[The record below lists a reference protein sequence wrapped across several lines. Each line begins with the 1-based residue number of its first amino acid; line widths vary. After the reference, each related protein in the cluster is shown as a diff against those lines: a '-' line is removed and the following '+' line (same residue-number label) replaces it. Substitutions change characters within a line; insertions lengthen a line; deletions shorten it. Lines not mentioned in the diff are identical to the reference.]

1 MANVDAA
8 FGFRPIKS
16 DGAPYS
22 GQTERV
28 VFLATED
35 QAAFIGDPVK
45 IQTGAADAT
54 GTPAVIVCTAGQP
67 VFGVITS
74 FEADA
79 DNLSNKTRLTLTKRF
94 AQVVRVDNLEFE
106 VQASTNPG
114 LASVGSNIAMITPT
128 TGSTTTGLSAAE
140 IVTPTVATSG
150 DCQIVRGVNREG
162 NDLTASNSVW
172 VVKFNNVRG
181 RSGALGT

>member
-16 DGAPYS
+16 DGAPYT

-28 VFLATED
+28 VFLATE
-35 QAAFIGDPVK
+35 AVTAFVGDPVQ
-45 IQTGAADAT
+45 IQPGAADTT
-54 GTPAVIVCTAGQP
+54 GTPAVIAATAAAH

-74 FEADA
+74 FEANP
-79 DNLSNKTRLTLTKRF
+79 DNLAQTTRVTLTKRF
-94 AQVVRVDNLEFE
+94 ANVVRVDNLEFE
-106 VQASTNPG
+106 VQASANPG
-114 LASVGSNIAMITPT
+114 LAAVGANIAMVNTR
-128 TGSTTTGLSAAE
+128 GSTTTGLSGAE

-150 DCQIVRGVNREG
+150 DCQIVRGVNVEG

-172 VVKFNNVRG
+172 VVKFNNPRG
-181 RSGALGT
+181 KPNALGT

>member
-35 QAAFIGDPVK
+35 QAAFVGDAVK
-45 IQTGAADAT
+45 IQTGAADIT

-74 FEADA
+74 FEANP
-79 DNLSNKTRLTLTKRF
+79 DNLAQTTRVTLTKRF
-94 AQVVRVDNLEFE
+94 ANVVRVDNLEFE
-106 VQASTNPG
+106 VQASANPG
-114 LASVGSNIAMITPT
+114 LASVGSNIALVSTA
-128 TGSTTTGLSAAE
+128 GSTTTGLSGAE
-140 IVTPTVATSG
+140 IVTPTTATSG
-150 DCQIVRGVNREG
+150 DCQIVRGVNVEG

>member
-28 VFLATED
+28 VFLATD
-35 QAAFIGDPVK
+35 TTAAFVGDPVH
-45 IQTGAADAT
+45 IATDPADIT
-54 GTPAVIVCTAGQP
+54 GTPAVIACTAAAP
-67 VFGVITS
+67 AFGVVTS
-74 FEADA
+74 FEANP
-79 DNLSNKTRLTLTKRF
+79 DNLSQQYRPASTKRF

-106 VQASTNPG
+106 VQASANPG
-114 LASVGSNIAMITPT
+114 LASVGSNIALVT
-128 TGSTTTGLSAAE
+128 TAGSTVTGQSGAE

-150 DCQIVRGVNREG
+150 DCQIVRGVNSPD

-172 VVKFNNVRG
+172 VVKFNLPRG
-181 RSGALGT
+181 EPGALGT

>member
-16 DGAPYS
+16 DGAPYT

-28 VFLATED
+28 VFLASDAT
-35 QAAFIGDPVK
+35 AAFIGDPVK
-45 IQTGAADAT
+45 IFSGTADVS
-54 GTPAVIVCTAGQP
+54 GTPAVIAATATNP
-67 VFGVITS
+67 VFGVVTS
-74 FEADA
+74 FEANP
-79 DNLSNKTRLTLTKRF
+79 DNLSQQYRVASTKRF
-94 AQVVRVDNLEFE
+94 ANVVRADNLEFE
-106 VQASTNPG
+106 VQAAANPG
-114 LASVGSNIAMITPT
+114 LSNVGSNIALVSTA
-128 TGSTTTGLSAAE
+128 GSTTTGLSGAE
-140 IVTPTVATSG
+140 IITPTVATSG
-150 DCQIVRGVNREG
+150 DCQIVRGVNSPE

>member
-28 VFLATED
+28 VFLATEA

-45 IQTGAADAT
+45 IQTGAADTT
-54 GTPAVIVCTAGQP
+54 GTPAVIAATAGSQT
-67 VFGVITS
+67 FGVITA

-79 DNLSNKTRLTLTKRF
+79 DNLTNTSRLTLTKRF

-114 LASVGSNIAMITPT
+114 LATVGSNIAMVT
-128 TGSTTTGLSAAE
+128 TAGSTVTGLSGAE

-150 DCQIVRGVNREG
+150 DCQIVRGVNRED

-172 VVKFNNVRG
+172 VVKFNRPRG
-181 RSGALGT
+181 EPGALGT

>member
-35 QAAFIGDPVK
+35 QAAFVGDAVK
-45 IQTGAADAT
+45 IQTGAADTT

-74 FEADA
+74 FEANP
-79 DNLSNKTRLTLTKRF
+79 DNLAQTTRVTLTKRF
-94 AQVVRVDNLEFE
+94 ANVVRVDNLEFE
-106 VQASTNPG
+106 VQASANPG
-114 LASVGSNIAMITPT
+114 LASVGSNIALVSTA
-128 TGSTTTGLSAAE
+128 GSTVTGLSGAE

-150 DCQIVRGVNREG
+150 DCQIVRGVNSPD